1 MFRGRF
7 IFASGLLPDR
17 DCIFWENVLAD
28 ERRAV
33 EARLGVEVQA
43 VAERGW
49 GPSLG
54 RVVWAVQGLLR
65 ESSPWRSP
73 LSLQGMGPALLHP

>member
-1 MFRGRF
+1 MG
-7 IFASGLLPDR
+7 SGLLPDR

-28 ERRAV
+28 ERRAL

-54 RVVWAVQGLLR
+54 RVVWAVQGFYPSNPSR
-65 ESSPWRSP
+65 GGAPSHFR
-73 LSLQGMGPALLHP
+73 GMGPALLHP